1 MSGTVKVLV
10 TSGRTLSQG
19 RAMEKGK
26 TTPDYENAV
35 ALCELD
41 STTMESLGIE
51 NGATII
57 VKTAIDEIAVKAK
70 LNKMLHPGIA
80 FIPCGPYFNYLLDS
94 YTQHTGMPGFKSLT
108 VTISAAPGAKIPT
121 VQELTQMMREGTK

>member
-10 TSGRTLSQG
+10 TSGRTLTQG

-26 TTPDYENAV
+26 ITPDYENAV
-35 ALCELD
+35 AVCELD
-41 STTMESLGIE
+41 PTAMDTLGIE
-51 NGATII
+51 NGDTIV
-57 VKTAIDEIAVKAK
+57 VKSGIGKIAVKAK

-94 YTQHTGMPGFKSLT
+94 YTQHTGMPGFKSLA
-108 VTISAAPGAKIPT
+108 VSIDAAPSAKIST
-121 VQELTQMMREGTK
+121 VEELAHMMKEGTK

>member
-26 TTPDYENAV
+26 ITLEYENAV
-35 ALCELD
+35 AVCELD
-41 STTMESLGIE
+41 TTAMESLGIE
-51 NGATII
+51 NGETIV
-57 VKTAIDEIAVKAK
+57 VKSGIGEIAVKAK
-70 LNKMLHPGIA
+70 LNKMLHPGLA

-94 YTQHTGMPGFKSLT
+94 YTQHTGMPSFKSLT
-108 VTISAAPGAKIPT
+108 VSIDAAPGAKISS
-121 VQELTQMMREGTK
+121 VEELAQMMKEGTK